1 MRGPRQAA
9 HRLGIFTV
17 FVGAGQV
24 IGPVVAG
31 VLADRSGSFDSSY
44 LLAAILAVAGV
55 LFLSRCGPRAG
66 VTEQRNVTCSCR
78 EDSLIKLPS
87 RIQSP
92 QMWRWKLG
100 LRTLS
105 A

>member
-9 HRLGIFTV
+9 HSLGILTV

-24 IGPVVAG
+24 IGPVVTG

-44 LLAAILAVAGV
+44 LLAAILAAAGV
-55 LFLSRCGPRAG
+55 LLSLTLRSRAG

-87 RIQSP
+87 RI
-92 QMWRWKLG
+92 
-100 LRTLS
+100 
-105 A
+105 